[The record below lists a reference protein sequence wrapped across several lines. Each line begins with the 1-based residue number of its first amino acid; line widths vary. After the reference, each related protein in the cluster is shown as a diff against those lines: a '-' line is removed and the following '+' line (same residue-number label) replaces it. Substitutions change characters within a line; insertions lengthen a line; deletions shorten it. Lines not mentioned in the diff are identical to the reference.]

1 MESSVQGRS
10 GDLASDLF
18 VILVTVVQLI
28 FFTFYHEYIA
38 WYTRAADG
46 SLSRI
51 PLLTDDYFNWLPFP
65 IAASIIVIVASAVMI
80 VWDNYWFRQIGWIVF
95 CLCGIAVTVSLLS
108 IFPFDFSVIPNA
120 KAAEVVPKVVT
131 GFFVFMAVFYG
142 ITALV
147 MSIQLVRVATRTST
161 A

>member
-1 MESSVQGRS
+1 MESPAQGRS
-10 GDLASDLF
+10 GDVASDLF

-28 FFTFYHEYIA
+28 FFAFYHEYIA

-46 SLSRI
+46 SISRI
-51 PLLTDDYFNWLPFP
+51 SVLTDDYFTWLPFP
-65 IAASIIVIVASAVMI
+65 IAASIVVIVASAVMI
-80 VWDNYWFRQIGWIVF
+80 VWDSYWFRQIGWIVF
-95 CLCGIAVTVSLLS
+95 CLFGITVTVSLLS

-147 MSIQLVRVATRTST
+147 MSIQLIRVATRIPTG
-161 A
+161 